1 MACVACQICCLG
13 LPCVGTL
20 PATWLALDCCLD
32 TILKYCKP
40 GMLPV
45 VTWRSAVPES
55 VRMVRLQ
62 SGRCLCV
69 LKRNTCTLPAADL
82 PRPARLC

>member
-1 MACVACQICCLG
+1 MACVACHLCCLG

-40 GMLPV
+40 GMLPA
-45 VTWRSAVPES
+45 VTWRSAVPDLS
-55 VRMVRLQ
+55 VWCDSSQVDV
-62 SGRCLCV
+62 CV
-69 LKRNTCTLPAADL
+69 C
-82 PRPARLC
+82 